1 MKGDIYIY
9 FYVDMHN
16 GESIDFLNLE
26 IIKKLRHFALI
37 VISQDNRSNESKEQQ
52 EYKKKKK
59 YIEAKNELIGHV
71 NGHSL
76 KSQKSILKIFGKNGK
91 ILAATIK
98 AHTFSR
104 QHLENKKLMKTEKR
118 IKKKK
123 QRTMKCFIYNFGLLK
138 KQTNKTQQIQ
148 K

>member
-1 MKGDIYIY
+1 MNRK
-9 FYVDMHN
+9 N
-16 GESIDFLNLE
+16 NKNTRR
-26 IIKKLRHFALI
+26 KKR
-37 VISQDNRSNESKEQQ
+37 NKRKE
-52 EYKKKKK
+52 
-59 YIEAKNELIGHV
+59 YIEAKNELIGPV

-98 AHTFSR
+98 VHTLSR